1 MDPTATKTD
10 EAAARPQTVDL
21 AAVKAKLGLPADA
34 PELDTVTALLEVIA
48 VMQSK
53 YDALLADNAG
63 LEKDVVNRDL
73 AAYAEVIQPED
84 REYWATQLLANRA
97 ATVKILDGFK
107 ARLVQPPDPEAAPRA
122 AAKPDAERIPL
133 VNRVVPGTK
142 PVSDIITEPSTDTAD
157 RAAKIRNR
165 AAEIRAGTGLPYVIA
180 FERAEQEF
188 PVK

>member
-1 MDPTATKTD
+1 MDPTTTKTD
-10 EAAARPQTVDL
+10 EAAAQPQAVDL
-21 AAVKAKLGLPADA
+21 PTVKAKLGLPADA

-63 LEKDVVNRDL
+63 LEKDVANRDL

-84 REYWATQLLANRA
+84 REYWAAQLLANRA

-107 ARLVQPPDPEAAPRA
+107 ARIVPPAEPAEGAKP
-122 AAKPDAERIPL
+122 AAKPATERIPL

-142 PVSDIITEPSTDTAD
+142 PVSEVIPEPTTDTAD

-180 FERAEQEF
+180 FERAEREF
-188 PVK
+188 PAK